1 VALGADLALPPA
13 LLAGVIAAAG
23 HHGEREG
30 AYFGLWSWMTKMN
43 LALAA
48 GIALPLIE
56 WLGYTPGTSSE
67 GGLEALTVAYALLPC
82 ALKLVAAL
90 LLWRARLNDV

>member
-1 VALGADLALPPA
+1 
-13 LLAGVIAAAG
+13 
-23 HHGEREG
+23 
-30 AYFGLWSWMTKMN
+30 MTKMN

-67 GGLEALTVAYALLPC
+67 EGLHALTVAYALLPC